1 MRLLCKVSNI
11 EKEHHQ
17 IVVQGVQYWERASFD
32 DFGKVETNVLH
43 QIREKFEDQ
52 LDCYVELVDMTDF
65 DL

>member
-1 MRLLCKVSNI
+1 M
-11 EKEHHQ
+11 
-17 IVVQGVQYWERASFD
+17 QGVQYWERASLD

-43 QIREKFEDQ
+43 QIEEEFEDQ

>member
-1 MRLLCKVSNI
+1 
-11 EKEHHQ
+11 
-17 IVVQGVQYWERASFD
+17 VQGVQYWERASLD

-43 QIREKFEDQ
+43 QIEEEFEDQ